1 MSDLFLA
8 TSRNGAKFAVVFLP
22 AMPTWRIR
30 LKKARINHRPQQDFG
45 KGETYFKTG
54 DAINSKRLPNNIKK
68 QAGTSDKM

>member
-8 TSRNGAKFAVVFLP
+8 TSQNSAKFTVAFLP
-22 AMPTWRIR
+22 TMATWKMR
-30 LKKARINHRPQQDFG
+30 LNKARINHRPQQDFG